1 MGKLK
6 EAISPLKSFARLNPI
21 ASGPVRNV
29 VDGLSDQEAMVEA
42 D

>member
-6 EAISPLKSFARLNPI
+6 EAISPLKSFARLNPL
-21 ASGPVRNV
+21 ASGLIGNV
-29 VDGLSDQEAMVEA
+29 VDGISDQEAMVEA